1 MGSKEHAAMIGIDL
15 SKAFDCLSHEL
26 LLSKLK
32 AYDLSENSVT
42 FLASFLPNRF
52 QRVNV
57 GHASSRW
64 LSLYKD
70 MPQGSVLRPLLFIIS
85 LGNDLPLLPTNCT
98 INSYANDFFLLFTI
112 HATLR

>member
-26 LLSKLK
+26 MLSKLK
-32 AYDLSENSVT
+32 AYDLSESSVT

-64 LSLYKD
+64 LFMRTCPKGLFFDPYYLSSPSAMICHSCRPTVLLIR
-70 MPQGSVLRPLLFIIS
+70 MPMI
-85 LGNDLPLLPTNCT
+85 
-98 INSYANDFFLLFTI
+98 FFLLFTI